1 MNISLKWSLI
11 FLALELILLIAVD
24 QFICSKWV
32 HHDYAAGIDRR
43 MSCFWKK

>member
-11 FLALELILLIAVD
+11 FLALVILVLITVD

-32 HHDYAAGIDRR
+32 YHDYAAGIDRR

>member
-1 MNISLKWSLI
+1 MNTSLKWALI
-11 FLALELILLIAVD
+11 FFALALILLIAVD

-32 HHDYAAGIDRR
+32 YHDYAAGIDRR